1 MIIVTITRAAASYHD
16 GYWDLTWEILVLYLE
31 SCIAIVMAS
40 VVAFRSV
47 FVEKSRRRERT
58 RIQMLSSPDDVEMP
72 RRPENLSGRSRHV
85 RERVKEDVGNE
96 GLTNGRI
103 GYLARTIRE
112 ESKTKGLWTIID
124 DHVSQTRNDSFD
136 GSMEDAFQ
144 NHSSDTWL
152 ETPDDVVYVDLRQV

>member
-1 MIIVTITRAAASYHD
+1 
-16 GYWDLTWEILVLYLE
+16 
-31 SCIAIVMAS
+31 MAS

-58 RIQMLSSPDDVEMP
+58 RIQMLSSPGDVELP
-72 RRPENLSGRSRHV
+72 RRPENLSGCIRQV
-85 RERVKEDVGNE
+85 RERVKEDVGDE

-103 GYLARTIRE
+103 GYLPRTIRE

-136 GSMEDAFQ
+136 GSMENGFQ
-144 NHSSDTWL
+144 HHSSDTWL
-152 ETPDDVVYVDLRQV
+152 ETPDDVVHVDLRQV

>member
-1 MIIVTITRAAASYHD
+1 
-16 GYWDLTWEILVLYLE
+16 
-31 SCIAIVMAS
+31 MAS